1 MDADNLQLAASLV
14 SPSYISQGGA
24 ALAAR
29 RRLIKGLLSNRR
41 LPQEGWDEATIEMLL
56 QDAALMDSNTFPGQ
70 VGLGEREGRVAC
82 PLVAR
87 MHCRLAHGIGRSGD
101 IAAEQPKAAGSSML
115 AKLAAHLAGDALR
128 IAGLADLA
136 TPLVLPSATGMALT
150 LVLLAAAG
158 APAAA
163 RAGSVVDKQPA
174 AAETGSKEPPQSPP
188 AAASEA
194 SPQQQQQQAATAGGC
209 NGAPTVLPRYVVWSR
224 IDQKTCLKA
233 ITAANL
239 VPVVVEL
246 LQCGDQLVTDVAGM
260 QQAVEQLGP
269 ANVAAVVTTTSC
281 FAPRA
286 SDDVIAVAKLCSKL
300 GVPHI
305 INNAYGVQ
313 AASLTSAVTAACRR
327 GRVDAIVQSTDKNF
341 MVPVGGS
348 VVAAPAG
355 KGRDWLVQAV
365 AKGYP
370 GRASM
375 TAHLDL
381 LVTLLHWGAAGWARV
396 LQQREELY
404 DYLSEQ
410 LGQAA
415 AQLGERVLST
425 PGNPISLGMTLD
437 GLAAAAAAANAA
449 SDEAAAAAAAAV
461 RASSSSEAAAGAAGA
476 AAGGGGSS
484 KKHVDVTFFGAM
496 LWARNVSGTRVLTC
510 GKQQDVAGI
519 TFADY
524 GCHISGYPHPYMTAA
539 AALGTTKADEDVFV
553 VRLLRAYKELQ
564 AKWRRAAGQQTT

>member
-1 MDADNLQLAASLV
+1 MDADNLQLASSLV
-14 SPSYISQGGA
+14 SASYVSQGGA

-41 LPQEGWDEATIEMLL
+41 LPQTGWDEATIEMLL

-82 PLVAR
+82 PLVQR
-87 MHCRLAHGIGRSGD
+87 MHGRLAHGIGRSGD

-115 AKLAAHLAGDALR
+115 AKLAAHLAGDALS
-128 IAGLADLA
+128 IAGLSGMAL
-136 TPLVLPSATGMALT
+136 PLVLPSATGMALT
-150 LVLLAAAG
+150 LVISSTS
-158 APAAA
+158 
-163 RAGSVVDKQPA
+163 SVA
-174 AAETGSKEPPQSPP
+174 PP
-188 AAASEA
+188 A
-194 SPQQQQQQAATAGGC
+194 
-209 NGAPTVLPRYVVWSR
+209 LPRYVVWSR

-239 VPVVVEL
+239 VPVVIEL
-246 LQCGDQLVTDVAGM
+246 QRRADELVTDVAGIRA
-260 QQAVEQLGP
+260 AVERLGP

-286 SDDVIAVAKLCSKL
+286 SDDIITIAKLCSQL
-300 GVPHI
+300 GVPHV

-313 AASLTSAVTAACRR
+313 ARSLTAAVTAACRR
-327 GRVDAIVQSTDKNF
+327 GRVDALVQSTDKNF

-348 VVAAPAG
+348 LVAAPAG

-381 LVTLLHWGAAGWARV
+381 LVTLLHWGAAGWMRV

-404 DYLSEQ
+404 GYLSVK
-410 LGQAA
+410 LTQAA
-415 AQLGERVLST
+415 EQLGERVLAT
-425 PGNPISLGMTLD
+425 PGNPISLGLTLD
-437 GLAAAAAAANAA
+437 GHK
-449 SDEAAAAAAAAV
+449 
-461 RASSSSEAAAGAAGA
+461 RA
-476 AAGGGGSS
+476 
-484 KKHVDVTFFGAM
+484 DVTFFGAM
-496 LWARNVSGTRVLTC
+496 LWARNVSGTRVLTS
-510 GKQQDVAGI
+510 GKQQTVGGI

-524 GCHISGYPHPYMTAA
+524 GCHISGYPHPYLTAA
-539 AALGTTKADEDVFV
+539 AALGTTNEDVDAFV
-553 VRLLRAYKELQ
+553 VRLVRAYQELQ
-564 AKWRRAAGQQTT
+564 GKWRRAAAGAALGATA

>member
-14 SPSYISQGGA
+14 SASYISQGGA

-29 RRLIKGLLSNRR
+29 RRLVKGLLSNRR

-87 MHCRLAHGIGRSGD
+87 MHCRLSHGIGRSGD

-128 IAGLADLA
+128 IAGLADMAL
-136 TPLVLPSATGMALT
+136 PLLLPSATGMALT

-163 RAGSVVDKQPA
+163 RAGLIVDKQPA
-174 AAETGSKEPPQSPP
+174 VKGEGSKEPR
-188 AAASEA
+188 AAATAASEA
-194 SPQQQQQQAATAGGC
+194 SQLAAAAGGC
-209 NGAPTVLPRYVVWSR
+209 SGAPTVLPRYVVWSR

-239 VPVVVEL
+239 VPIVVEL
-246 LQCGDQLVTDVAGM
+246 LQQGDHLVTDVAGM
-260 QQAVEQLGP
+260 QQAVERLGP

-286 SDDVIAVAKLCSKL
+286 SDDVVAVAKLCSKL

-313 AASLTSAVTAACRR
+313 AASLTAAVTAACRR

-381 LVTLLHWGAAGWARV
+381 LVTLLHWGAVGWARV
-396 LQQREELY
+396 LQQREDLY
-404 DYLSEQ
+404 GYLSEQ
-410 LGQAA
+410 LAQAA

-449 SDEAAAAAAAAV
+449 ADEAAAAAAAGAG
-461 RASSSSEAAAGAAGA
+461 SSSEAAAGA

-539 AALGTTKADEDVFV
+539 AALGTTKADVDVFV

-564 AKWRRAAGQQTT
+564 EKWRRAAGQQTT

>member
-29 RRLIKGLLSNRR
+29 RRLVKGLLSNRR

-128 IAGLADLA
+128 IAGLADMAL
-136 TPLVLPSATGMALT
+136 PLLLPSATGMALT
-150 LVLLAAAG
+150 L
-158 APAAA
+158 
-163 RAGSVVDKQPA
+163 
-174 AAETGSKEPPQSPP
+174 
-188 AAASEA
+188 
-194 SPQQQQQQAATAGGC
+194 
-209 NGAPTVLPRYVVWSR
+209 
-224 IDQKTCLKA
+224 KTCLKA

-239 VPVVVEL
+239 VPIVVEL
-246 LQCGDQLVTDVAGM
+246 LQQGDHLVTDVAGM
-260 QQAVEQLGP
+260 QQAVERLGP

-286 SDDVIAVAKLCSKL
+286 SDDVVAVAKLCSKL

-313 AASLTSAVTAACRR
+313 AASLTAAVTAACRR

-381 LVTLLHWGAAGWARV
+381 LVTLLHWGTVGWARV
-396 LQQREELY
+396 LQQREDLY
-404 DYLSEQ
+404 GYLSEQ
-410 LGQAA
+410 LAQAA

-449 SDEAAAAAAAAV
+449 ADEAAAAAAAGAG
-461 RASSSSEAAAGAAGA
+461 SSSEAAAGA

-539 AALGTTKADEDVFV
+539 AALGTTKADVDVFV
-553 VRLLRAYKELQ
+553 VRLVRAYKELQ
-564 AKWRRAAGQQTT
+564 VKWRRAAGQQTNLK